1 MGLWKCGKCGR
12 VYTTEE
18 LMELKHVPLNPKAK
32 DPRKEGGFVPV
43 CTCGYV
49 FGRDKWHLVDIVKTP
64 RGTFRVSTVFLELE
78 HPNGM
83 WYETMIFGEDGLRL
97 DIEPMWRYATQQEAE
112 ENHKRIVEA
121 LKNGRFK
128 LRPVEFQLE
137 IEL

>member
-18 LMELKHVPLNPKAK
+18 LMKLKHVPVNPEAK
-32 DPRKEGGFVPV
+32 DTYGYTPV

-49 FGRDKWHLVDIVKTP
+49 FGRDKWHLVDVVKTP
-64 RGTFRVSTVFLELE
+64 RGMFRVSTVFLELE

-128 LRPVEFQLE
+128 LRPVEFALE